1 MSSILSFYKHQVTSL
16 IWPVCFTRQKFNIFW
31 IVILCWIRRFKRGH
45 LCSGKVWQNVCVWY
59 WFIFLSY
66 LSPYLKKKMWKV
78 ISKDVSTKYHVL
90 KAECAQTKSGNG
102 AIGYRR
108 KLPSV
113 EITLPRDRLLK
124 YQVFKNRR
132 NTSSVHGY

>member
-1 MSSILSFYKHQVTSL
+1 
-16 IWPVCFTRQKFNIFW
+16 
-31 IVILCWIRRFKRGH
+31 
-45 LCSGKVWQNVCVWY
+45 VWY

-78 ISKDVSTKYHVL
+78 ISIDVSTKYHVL

-108 KLPSV
+108 ILP
-113 EITLPRDRLLK
+113 
-124 YQVFKNRR
+124 
-132 NTSSVHGY
+132 